1 METTG
6 NILSFEE
13 FSAKTDTATA
23 EPTTDTKVIDTEADT
38 ETTDVEDTEET
49 TDSEETTD
57 TEETEEEET
66 TEESEEVISEEEPKT
81 VAEMMNE
88 LKEALKNEAKAYE
101 SDDYDEHTAESYM
114 KENAALAAAVATK
127 ALEEMKESEEEYTK
141 EAYEAACN
149 TMKEAYAKKIDEAC
163 EAYGSELASDAERDE
178 EEVKLKGTDAI
189 IAEPTDNKKY

>member
-23 EPTTDTKVIDTEADT
+23 EPTTDTVDTEVTDTEADT
-38 ETTDVEDTEET
+38 EVEDTE
-49 TDSEETTD
+49 TDAEETTD

-88 LKEALKNEAKAYE
+88 LKDALKEEAKAYE
-101 SDDYDEHTAESYM
+101 SDDYEEHTSDTYM
-114 KENAALAAAVATK
+114 KENAALAAAIATK
-127 ALEEMKESEEEYTK
+127 ALEEMNESDEEYTK
-141 EAYEAACN
+141 EAYEATCN

-163 EAYGSELASDAERDE
+163 EAYGAELTSTVDRDNE
-178 EEVKLKGTDAI
+178 EIELKGSDAI
-189 IAEPTDNKKY
+189 IAEPTK